1 MTSPFDIQESRA
13 TFQHKL
19 EQLQSVLR
27 SKMVAQRGDVVGGG
41 GGGSG
46 GNAIGGAQQQQHPS
60 APTSSQFENN
70 TYLDVRC
77 APLDLHRFDEE
88 LLHLQGKYS
97 GVRENQR
104 EVNTQPPTAY
114 GNHNT
119 YANHRS
125 EPQDYGNA
133 DNAIGN
139 FPLESTVMS
148 SSQASA
154 SGSASQRLNPQE
166 LISVIKRV
174 HQTHPLP
181 SKQPN
186 VNNISSSVANKHHPS
201 RAQGMVGGTVL
212 TAPHPRDPSPPNNAP
227 SSVTAVVHE
236 QLRNLNIH
244 TGQQQQHPHQPR
256 MGRNNTVRP
265 VPTMTPPPPS
275 SFPMATTNN
284 HHIQVSPSHHRV
296 HSNPRDATQP
306 RPTSSNAKGK
316 KLVGLAETERANW
329 QTSLRGGGAG
339 SGTSSRNSSGP
350 NTPRGM
356 SAHNPNRRGTTPSRV
371 HSVNNYNGN
380 SIWSSSGPGRASSVG
395 SQLTATPP
403 NKGMGGTTKQQ
414 QQQRVT
420 AASNPNYFQP
430 AKKAV
435 YFPPSARG
443 GGAAAN
449 AKPKSQPS
457 QSNSRKAPTV
467 SGGKSKLVAPS
478 HPSIFKSQQH
488 EPQQQQQQQQQ
499 QLLRPHSTSR
509 NQRQPSPP
517 T

>member
-114 GNHNT
+114 SNHNN

-125 EPQDYGNA
+125 DPQDYVNT

-186 VNNISSSVANKHHPS
+186 VNNSSSGTNKLSS

-227 SSVTAVVHE
+227 NSVTAVVHE

-244 TGQQQQHPHQPR
+244 TGQQQQHQQPR

-275 SFPMATTNN
+275 SFPSHTMATTNN
-284 HHIQVSPSHHRV
+284 HHMQVSPSHHRV
-296 HSNPRDATQP
+296 
-306 RPTSSNAKGK
+306 
-316 KLVGLAETERANW
+316 
-329 QTSLRGGGAG
+329 
-339 SGTSSRNSSGP
+339 
-350 NTPRGM
+350 
-356 SAHNPNRRGTTPSRV
+356 
-371 HSVNNYNGN
+371 
-380 SIWSSSGPGRASSVG
+380 
-395 SQLTATPP
+395 
-403 NKGMGGTTKQQ
+403 
-414 QQQRVT
+414 
-420 AASNPNYFQP
+420 
-430 AKKAV
+430 
-435 YFPPSARG
+435 
-443 GGAAAN
+443 
-449 AKPKSQPS
+449 
-457 QSNSRKAPTV
+457 
-467 SGGKSKLVAPS
+467 
-478 HPSIFKSQQH
+478 
-488 EPQQQQQQQQQ
+488 
-499 QLLRPHSTSR
+499 
-509 NQRQPSPP
+509 
-517 T
+517 